1 MKKPKILRDVTDIK
15 MNYQGDLVVSLRD
28 GLGQREDHKLLDMD
42 KETIYNIIIDA
53 YYLGKIEQSNEIKK
67 VLGL

>member
-28 GLGQREDHKLLDMD
+28 GLGQREEHKLLDMD

-53 YYLGKIEQSNEIKK
+53 YYLGKIEQSNEIKR

>member
-15 MNYQGDLVVSLRD
+15 MTYQGDLVVSLRD

>member
-42 KETIYNIIIDA
+42 KETIYNIIIDG
-53 YYLGKIEQSNEIKK
+53 YYLGKIEQSNEIKR

>member
-1 MKKPKILRDVTDIK
+1 MKQPKILRDVTDIK

>member
-53 YYLGKIEQSNEIKK
+53 YYLGKIEQSNEIKR